1 MANEILKYDR
11 MVENALRSVV
21 REALTQVSRIGL
33 PGSHHFYITFRT
45 GHPGVV
51 MAEYLRL
58 KFPQEMT
65 IVLQFQ
71 FWGLEVEAEHFAITL
86 SFSDVHERLSV
97 PYAAITGFAD
107 PSVKFGLQF
116 QANEPAAAAR
126 LPTLAPAAER
136 PAGEKLAAEKPAGA
150 PASTTDKPADA
161 PPESPE
167 GGGGAKVVTL
177 NSFRKK

>member
-51 MAEYLRL
+51 MPEYLRL
-58 KFPQEMT
+58 KYPQEMT

-86 SFSDVHERLSV
+86 SFSDVHERLSI
-97 PYAAITGFAD
+97 PYGAITGFAD

-116 QANEPAAAAR
+116 QANEPAAGAR
-126 LPTLAPAAER
+126 LPVPAPMAEK
-136 PAGEKLAAEKPAGA
+136 PAAEKPATA
-150 PASTTDKPADA
+150 PASTADKPADA
-161 PPESPE
+161 PPASLE
-167 GGGGAKVVTL
+167 GGGAKVVTL